1 MGEDGREEEK
11 GECERGW
18 EGGGKKEVR
27 EEKGECERKDGR
39 RWDGEGKRG
48 V

>member
-11 GECERGW
+11 RKYER
-18 EGGGKKEVR
+18 EDRRE
-27 EEKGECERKDGR
+27 EEKGECERKFGR